1 MRFALS
7 TSLAQRLSTDKHFI
21 DWKCQNKFCLNV

>member
-7 TSLAQRLSTDKHFI
+7 ISLAQRLPTDKHFI